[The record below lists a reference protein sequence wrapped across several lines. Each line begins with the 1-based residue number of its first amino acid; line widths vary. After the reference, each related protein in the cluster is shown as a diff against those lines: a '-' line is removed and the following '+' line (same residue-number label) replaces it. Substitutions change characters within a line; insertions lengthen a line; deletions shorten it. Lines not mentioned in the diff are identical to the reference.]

1 MPALRLKVLK
11 VLLGVLGIAFL
22 LVIAVNIH
30 FKGRVPR
37 GVYLADTYLG
47 GKSYREVETFLEEK
61 RERLKKEQI
70 NIYITAGENPLV
82 FSLEELGLTL
92 AKEKLMREI
101 TNLKY
106 SFNFKEMY
114 RFFTHSVYI
123 PGHFNFEEE
132 RLMTALGPVQ
142 AEKYVPPQNA
152 TIRAEEGKLRLNPS
166 QKGRR
171 LKIEKTGEEI
181 LEKLFCWP
189 SFPLTIYMETEWLF
203 PKKTILHILN
213 MGIREEIATASTFF
227 NPRDQNRVH
236 NITLAAEK
244 LDNIILA
251 PGELFSFN
259 QIVGEANL
267 GAGYKEAPII
277 VHERVVPGPGGGICQ
292 VSSTLYHAALLAGV
306 SIEERHNH
314 GLPVGYLPPGYDATI
329 AYDFLDLKFRNN
341 KPYYILIHLQVLENS
356 IKATIFGSPSPAEK
370 IEIVT
375 QSLQKIDPP
384 VEYQQR
390 KDKPVTYHR
399 IIQEGK
405 PGFIVETVRIFYEH
419 GQESAREYLGKDRY
433 APTPQIMAVGTL
445 PEKEIEE
452 KNEEEISEEKSL
464 DNGALDKPVE
474 TEATS
479 R

>member
-1 MPALRLKVLK
+1 MPALRSKVLK
-11 VLLGVLGIAFL
+11 VLLGAGHCIL
-22 LVIAVNIH
+22 LVMAVNIH

-61 RERLKKEQI
+61 RDRLKKEQI

-213 MGIREEIATASTFF
+213 MGIREEIATASTF
-227 NPRDQNRVH
+227 NPRSKQSSQYHAGSRE
-236 NITLAAEK
+236 I
-244 LDNIILA
+244 DNIILA
-251 PGELFSFN
+251 PGNSFSFN

-267 GAGYKEAPII
+267 KNGYQEAPII
-277 VHERVVPGPGGGICQ
+277 VHERVVPGPGREYLPG
-292 VSSTLYHAALLAGV
+292 VLDLYHAAL
-306 SIEERHNH
+306 
-314 GLPVGYLPPGYDATI
+314 
-329 AYDFLDLKFRNN
+329 
-341 KPYYILIHLQVLENS
+341 
-356 IKATIFGSPSPAEK
+356 
-370 IEIVT
+370 
-375 QSLQKIDPP
+375 
-384 VEYQQR
+384 
-390 KDKPVTYHR
+390 
-399 IIQEGK
+399 
-405 PGFIVETVRIFYEH
+405 
-419 GQESAREYLGKDRY
+419 
-433 APTPQIMAVGTL
+433 
-445 PEKEIEE
+445 
-452 KNEEEISEEKSL
+452 
-464 DNGALDKPVE
+464 
-474 TEATS
+474 
-479 R
+479 